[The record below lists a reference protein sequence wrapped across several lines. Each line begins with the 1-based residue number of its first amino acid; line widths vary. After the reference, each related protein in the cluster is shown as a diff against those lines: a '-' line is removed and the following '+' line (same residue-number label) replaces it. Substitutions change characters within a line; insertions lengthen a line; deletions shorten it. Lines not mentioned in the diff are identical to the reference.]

1 NVLGTITPIKEIA
14 AIAHQFGAV
23 ILVDGAQ
30 AVPHME
36 VDVVDLDAD
45 FYAFSGHK
53 MMAPTGIGALYGKR
67 ELLDAMEPTEFGGE
81 MIDFVELYDST

>member
-1 NVLGTITPIKEIA
+1 
-14 AIAHQFGAV
+14 
-23 ILVDGAQ
+23 GAQ

-53 MMAPTGIGALYGKR
+53 MMAPTGIGALYGER
-67 ELLDAMEPTEFGGE
+67 ELLDAMDPTEFGGE
-81 MIDFVELYDST
+81 MIDVVELDDSTWKGLTWKFDAG